1 MSETDDKRNELHN
14 KYHQI
19 NLAIDELVFRIA
31 EGTRNI
37 DILTTKR
44 KELFNEIMAFD
55 RQVSEGESNA
65 RTPIGPQQSVDKQ
78 ADHSEP
84 VTREAAPASG
94 AH

>member
-37 DILTTKR
+37 DILTSKR

-55 RQVSEGESNA
+55 KAEGESNA

-78 ADHSEP
+78 ADHREP
-84 VTREAAPASG
+84 VTREAAAASG
-94 AH
+94 TH